1 VGRSPVKLLLDTH
14 IWLWSVTDP
23 SRLTIRVAKAL
34 ADIEN
39 ELWLSSISVWELTVL
54 HRKRRLKM
62 PSDVPAWVA
71 TSMEDL
77 KLIEAP
83 LTVEVALAVGSI
95 SFSHADPA
103 DHLLAAT
110 AKVFDLTLVTADEHL
125 LHLPGIHV
133 LPNR

>member
-34 ADIEN
+34 GNIEN
-39 ELWLSSISVWELTVL
+39 ELWLSSVSVWELTVL

-71 TSMEDL
+71 TSMDHL

-95 SFSHADPA
+95 NFSHADPA

-110 AKVFDLTLVTADEHL
+110 AKVFGLTLVTADERL

>member
-1 VGRSPVKLLLDTH
+1 VGRRSVKLLLDTH

-34 ADIEN
+34 ADTEN
-39 ELWLSSISVWELTVL
+39 ELWLSSVSVWELTVL

-62 PSDVPAWVA
+62 LSDIPAWVA

-83 LTVEVALAVGSI
+83 LTVEVALAVASI

-110 AKVFDLTLVTADEHL
+110 AKVFELTLVTADEHL
-125 LHLPGIHV
+125 IHLPGIRV